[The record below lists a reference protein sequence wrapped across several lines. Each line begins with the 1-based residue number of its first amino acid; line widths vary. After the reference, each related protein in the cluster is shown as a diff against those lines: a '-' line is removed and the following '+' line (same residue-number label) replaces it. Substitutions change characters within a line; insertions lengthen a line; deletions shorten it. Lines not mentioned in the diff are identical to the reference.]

1 MYHDI
6 ADDITKSINEGLFDK
21 KLPTEVQLMARYNV
35 SRNTIRKAIDLV
47 YQKGLLRRVQ
57 GSGYFVNDISLA
69 EKTVINLSVG
79 AGQPLHFADGKLI
92 SKVITFDKI
101 YADAA
106 LARRMSIKN
115 GSELY
120 RVIRLRYL
128 NNILYCLEQAYY
140 VRSEVPFLSVDS
152 VNQSIFS
159 FLRENYG
166 ISANNSED
174 YISLEK
180 LTPED
185 AALLELPA
193 GTPALAM
200 NQLNFYGNNIIFN
213 CSTTIYVY
221 PGLNFYFH
229 SANLTS
235 N

>member
-57 GSGYFVNDISLA
+57 GSGYFINDISLS

-79 AGQPLHFADGKLI
+79 AGQPLHLADGKLV

-101 YADAA
+101 NADIA
-106 LARRMSIKN
+106 LANRMSIKN

-128 NNILYCLEQAYY
+128 NNELYCLEQAYY
-140 VRSEVPFLSVDS
+140 VRAEVPFLSVES
-152 VNQSIFS
+152 VNQSIFT

-180 LTPED
+180 LTEED
-185 AALLELPA
+185 AALLELPT
-193 GTPALAM
+193 GTPALTM

-213 CSTTIYVY
+213 FSTTIYVY

>member
-6 ADDITKSINEGLFDK
+6 ADDITKAINDGIFTK

-57 GSGYFVNDISLA
+57 GSGYFVNDISLTH
-69 EKTVINLSVG
+69 KTVINLSVG
-79 AGQPLHFADGKLI
+79 AGQPLHSEDSQLV
-92 SKVITFDKI
+92 SKVVTFDKI
-101 YADAA
+101 KADVPMAKRVGIA
-106 LARRMSIKN
+106 PN
-115 GSELY
+115 SELY

-128 NNILYCLEQAYY
+128 NHIPYCLERAYY
-140 VRSEVPFLSVDS
+140 LRAEVPFLSVDS
-152 VNQSIFS
+152 VHQSIFT

-180 LTPED
+180 LSADHADLLNLPENTPV
-185 AALLELPA
+185 L
-193 GTPALAM
+193 TM
-200 NQLNFYGNNIIFN
+200 SQMNFYGNNVLFN
-213 CSTTIYVY
+213 FSTTHYVY